1 MIKRL
6 PDDVVKKISAGEV
19 IENPASCVREL
30 VENSLD
36 AGSTNIKVKLQGGG
50 IDLIEVSDNGSGIS
64 KDEIKLA
71 VERFTTSKI
80 SNFDDLKNLKTLGF
94 RGEALYAI
102 SQVSLLTIRS
112 NVTDNYEDG
121 WECSFEGGKLNF
133 EGPYSHPRGT
143 TVIVKDLFY
152 NIPVRRKFLLSK
164 REESKRVFNELIM
177 YALWHYN
184 VAFTF
189 QDEEELMF
197 ELNPGDFGSRVVELL
212 GQDFV
217 EKSLF
222 LSYEDKYMKISGFVS
237 KPETLSVTRY
247 PKQIVLLNGRGI
259 KSDQVKKAVFRAY
272 DNPTGNPSFVFRI
285 EISPEFVDFNI
296 HPQKKEVK
304 ISTYVRFTERLTKI
318 ITERIT
324 NYQSELGASI
334 HVNGLKLVSTPHNQR
349 IHKDAQQLELGEMF
363 PQSQDILPKVEE
375 KGPGANLWQ
384 AHNSFIFAQT
394 SSGIM
399 IIDQHAAH
407 ERIIYDKLKK
417 RNFSIQSLLFPI
429 LVPLTSKEKL
439 LIESYSEILSS
450 FGFEF
455 RYLDENS
462 LVIDKV
468 PSIFKN
474 ISREEIKELLDSLE
488 ETPELPARLD
498 LFLKTVACKAAVKF
512 GDALSKEEMSTLIDE
527 LFTTDNPFNCPHGRP
542 TIYFIS
548 LEELKS
554 RFER

>member
-19 IENPASCVREL
+19 VENPASCVREL

-36 AGSTNIKVKLQGGG
+36 AGSTVIKVRLQGGG
-50 IDLIEVSDNGSGIS
+50 IDLIEVSDNGSGIP

-71 VERFTTSKI
+71 VERYTTSKI
-80 SNFDDLKNLKTLGF
+80 SKFDDLRNLKTLGF

-102 SQVSLLTIRS
+102 SQVSFLTIRS
-112 NVTDNYEDG
+112 NTTEKFEEG
-121 WECSFEGGKLNF
+121 WECNFEAGKLNF
-133 EGPYSHPRGT
+133 EGPSPHPKGT
-143 TVIVKDLFY
+143 TVLVRDLFH

-164 REESKRVFNELIM
+164 REEGKRVFNEIIM
-177 YALWHYN
+177 YALWHYD
-184 VAFTF
+184 VAFNF
-189 QDEEELMF
+189 QDEEGLIL
-197 ELNPGDFGSRVVELL
+197 ELNPGDFGSRTIELL

-222 LSYEDKYMKISGFVS
+222 LSYEDKYMKICGFIS
-237 KPETLSVTRY
+237 KPETLSNVRY

-259 KSDQVKKAVFRAY
+259 KSDQVKKAVFKAY

-285 EISPEFVDFNI
+285 EINPEFVDFNI
-296 HPQKKEVK
+296 HPQKREAR
-304 ISTYVRFTERLTKI
+304 ISTYLRFTEKLTKI
-318 ITERIT
+318 IAERIT
-324 NYQSELGASI
+324 NYQSEIGASI
-334 HVNGLKLVSTPHNQR
+334 HIDGLRLVSSAHNQR
-349 IHKDAQQLELGEMF
+349 THKEVQQLELGEML
-363 PQSQDILPKVEE
+363 PTSQEILSRTEE
-375 KGPGANLWQ
+375 KTPGVNLWQ
-384 AHNSFIFAQT
+384 AHNSYIFAQT

-407 ERIIYDKLKK
+407 ERIIYDKLRK

-439 LIESYSEILSS
+439 ILEGFSDILNS

-468 PSIFKN
+468 PSVFKN

-498 LFLKTVACKAAVKF
+498 AFLKTIACKAAVKF
-512 GDALSKEEMSTLIDE
+512 GDKLSKEEMSTLIDE